1 MPLPFVPLALRIGLA
16 AVAGYGFVRW
26 VTPRAGEGRRD
37 QRAEDALDDLG
48 EGLLL
53 HKTASGASP
62 GARQQNASLRLKRII
77 GFRGR
82 EWEIDAG
89 LIARLRFRERRQ

>member
-48 EGLLL
+48 EACG
-53 HKTASGASP
+53 
-62 GARQQNASLRLKRII
+62 
-77 GFRGR
+77 
-82 EWEIDAG
+82 
-89 LIARLRFRERRQ
+89 